1 VHDNPQLLANVIEW
15 HLQAAREDGGER
27 EAA

>member
-1 VHDNPQLLANVIEW
+1 VHDNPQLLAHVIEW
-15 HLQAAREDGGER
+15 HLQAAREDGGQR